1 MKKIILSIVVSFF
14 VSFTYGQT
22 DSIFIEKTECSFELP
37 KTITL
42 SDGSVISYKKW
53 CRRYDKA
60 SRKARRKLNRKIKN
74 NI

>member
-1 MKKIILSIVVSFF
+1 MVLFF

-22 DSIFIEKTECSFELP
+22 DSIIIEKNECSFELP

-42 SDGSVISYKKW
+42 SDGSVMSYKKW
-53 CRRYDKA
+53 CRRYDRLSK
-60 SRKARRKLNRKIKN
+60 RARRKINRKIKN